1 LKNQRLKVIKIK
13 PKDSDQ
19 NGKKDS
25 SLVVKK
31 YTEKIEQLKDEKSKL
46 QTIIKEME
54 EKHASIQE
62 KIRDDLVK
70 KQEEEK

>member
-1 LKNQRLKVIKIK
+1 M
-13 PKDSDQ
+13 
-19 NGKKDS
+19 
-25 SLVVKK
+25 VKK